1 MMNNIHS
8 ILMVRPSSFRMNS
21 QTASNNYFQKNTNL
35 NDAQVL
41 EKACI
46 EFDNLVSLLISNG
59 IPVNV
64 FQDDLVQDTPD
75 SIFPNN
81 WISFHSK
88 KRIAIYPMYAKN
100 RRLERNDKIIKFI
113 ESKGIEIDFI
123 NDYSEAENHNL
134 FLEGTGSMVLDRLN
148 KKSYCSLS
156 ERTSESL
163 VEEFCDEFNYMPII
177 FKSYQSIDKE
187 RKLIYHTNVMMCIAN
202 NYSIICLDSIDSLI
216 DKQIVLKSLEDDN
229 KEIIDNNKDSSE
241 NSLID
246 NPKVKIEWSP
256 ENELIM
262 VEWCDVAQCY
272 KWLNTRSHS
281 MYSYMHAW
289 FTIPAI
295 IFSTISGTAT
305 ERRSKG
311 PRHPG

>member
-156 ERTSESL
+156 GRTSESL

-229 KEIIDNNKDSSE
+229 KEIIEINENQLNSFAGNMIELVYQNHSFLIMSSKAYK
-241 NSLID
+241 SLTKNQI
-246 NPKVKIEWSP
+246 KKIEKFSKIVHSSVETI
-256 ENELIM
+256 ENCGGGSVRCMIAE
-262 VEWCDVAQCY
+262 VF
-272 KWLNTRSHS
+272 N
-281 MYSYMHAW
+281 
-289 FTIPAI
+289 
-295 IFSTISGTAT
+295 
-305 ERRSKG
+305 
-311 PRHPG
+311 

>member
-1 MMNNIHS
+1 MNNIHS

-41 EKACI
+41 EKACL

-163 VEEFCDEFNYMPII
+163 VGEFCDEFNYMPII

-229 KEIIDNNKDSSE
+229 KEIIEINENQLNSFAGNMIELVFQNHSFLIMSSKAYK
-241 NSLID
+241 SLTKNQI
-246 NPKVKIEWSP
+246 KKIEKFSKIVHSSVETI
-256 ENELIM
+256 ENCGGGSVRCMIAE
-262 VEWCDVAQCY
+262 VF
-272 KWLNTRSHS
+272 N
-281 MYSYMHAW
+281 
-289 FTIPAI
+289 
-295 IFSTISGTAT
+295 
-305 ERRSKG
+305 
-311 PRHPG
+311 

>member
-1 MMNNIHS
+1 
-8 ILMVRPSSFRMNS
+8 MVRPSSFRMNS
-21 QTASNNYFQKNTNL
+21 QTASNNYFQKITDL

-41 EKACI
+41 EKACL
-46 EFDNLVSLLISNG
+46 EFDNLVSLLLSNG

-88 KRIAIYPMYAKN
+88 KRIAIYPMYAHN

-113 ESKGIEIDFI
+113 ENKGIKIDFI
-123 NDYSEAENHNL
+123 NDYSEAENHNF

-177 FKSYQSIDKE
+177 FKSYQSIDKK

-202 NYSIICLDSIDSLI
+202 KYSIICLDSVDSKI
-216 DKQIVLKSLEDDN
+216 DKQILLKSLKDDN
-229 KEIIDNNKDSSE
+229 KEIIEISE
-241 NSLID
+241 NQLNSFAGNMIELVFENNSFLVMSSQAYKSLTK
-246 NPKVKIEWSP
+246 NQ
-256 ENELIM
+256 LIKHF
-262 VEWCDVAQCY
+262 CY
-272 KWLNTRSHS
+272 HTPNTTPT
-281 MYSYMHAW
+281 
-289 FTIPAI
+289 TIFYCFNI
-295 IFSTISGTAT
+295 RMNNF
-305 ERRSKG
+305 
-311 PRHPG
+311 

>member
-21 QTASNNYFQKNTNL
+21 QTASNNYFQKITDL

-41 EKACI
+41 EKACL

-88 KRIAIYPMYAKN
+88 KRIAIYPMYAHN

-113 ESKGIEIDFI
+113 ENKGIKIDFI
-123 NDYSEAENHNL
+123 NDYSEAENHNF

-177 FKSYQSIDKE
+177 FKSYQSIDKK

-202 NYSIICLDSIDSLI
+202 KYSIICLDSVDSKI
-216 DKQIVLKSLEDDN
+216 DKQILLKSLKDDN
-229 KEIIDNNKDSSE
+229 KEIIEISE
-241 NSLID
+241 NQLNSFAGNMIELVFENNSFLVMSSQAYKSLTKNQI
-246 NPKVKIEWSP
+246 NKIEKFSKIIHSNVETI
-256 ENELIM
+256 ENCGGGSVRCMIAE
-262 VEWCDVAQCY
+262 VF
-272 KWLNTRSHS
+272 N
-281 MYSYMHAW
+281 
-289 FTIPAI
+289 
-295 IFSTISGTAT
+295 
-305 ERRSKG
+305 
-311 PRHPG
+311 

>member
-21 QTASNNYFQKNTNL
+21 QTASNNYFQKNTDL

-41 EKACI
+41 EKACL
-46 EFDNLVSLLISNG
+46 EFDNLVSLLLSNG

-88 KRIAIYPMYAKN
+88 KRIAIYPMYAHN

-113 ESKGIEIDFI
+113 ENKGIKIDFI
-123 NDYSEAENHNL
+123 NDYSEAENHNF

-177 FKSYQSIDKE
+177 FKSYQSIDKK

-202 NYSIICLDSIDSLI
+202 KYSIICLDSVDSKI
-216 DKQIVLKSLEDDN
+216 DKQILLKSLKDDN
-229 KEIIDNNKDSSE
+229 KEIIEISE
-241 NSLID
+241 NQLNSFAGNMIELVFENNSFLVMSSQAYKSLTKNQI
-246 NPKVKIEWSP
+246 NKIEKFSKIIHSNVETI
-256 ENELIM
+256 ENCGGGSVRCMIAE
-262 VEWCDVAQCY
+262 VF
-272 KWLNTRSHS
+272 N
-281 MYSYMHAW
+281 
-289 FTIPAI
+289 
-295 IFSTISGTAT
+295 
-305 ERRSKG
+305 
-311 PRHPG
+311 

>member
-1 MMNNIHS
+1 
-8 ILMVRPSSFRMNS
+8 MVRPSSFRMNS

-148 KKSYCSLS
+148 KKSYGSLS
-156 ERTSESL
+156 ERTAESL

-229 KEIIDNNKDSSE
+229 KEIIEINENQLNSFAGNMIELVFQNHSFLIMSSKAYK
-241 NSLID
+241 SLTKNQI
-246 NPKVKIEWSP
+246 KKIEKFSKIVHSSVETI
-256 ENELIM
+256 ENCGGGSVRCMIAE
-262 VEWCDVAQCY
+262 VF
-272 KWLNTRSHS
+272 N
-281 MYSYMHAW
+281 
-289 FTIPAI
+289 
-295 IFSTISGTAT
+295 
-305 ERRSKG
+305 
-311 PRHPG
+311 

>member
-1 MMNNIHS
+1 
-8 ILMVRPSSFRMNS
+8 MVRPSSFRMNS

-156 ERTSESL
+156 ERTSENL

-229 KEIIDNNKDSSE
+229 KEIIEINENQLNSFAGNMIELVFQNHSFLIMSSKAYK
-241 NSLID
+241 SLTKNQI
-246 NPKVKIEWSP
+246 KKIEKFSKIVHSSVETI
-256 ENELIM
+256 ENCGGGSVRCMIAE
-262 VEWCDVAQCY
+262 VF
-272 KWLNTRSHS
+272 N
-281 MYSYMHAW
+281 
-289 FTIPAI
+289 
-295 IFSTISGTAT
+295 
-305 ERRSKG
+305 
-311 PRHPG
+311 

>member
-1 MMNNIHS
+1 
-8 ILMVRPSSFRMNS
+8 MVRPSSFRMNS
-21 QTASNNYFQKNTNL
+21 QTASNNYFQKITDL

-41 EKACI
+41 EKACL
-46 EFDNLVSLLISNG
+46 EFDNLVSLLLSNG

-88 KRIAIYPMYAKN
+88 KRIAIYPMYAHN

-113 ESKGIEIDFI
+113 ENKGIKIDFI
-123 NDYSEAENHNL
+123 NDYSEAENHNF

-177 FKSYQSIDKE
+177 FKSYQSIDKK

-202 NYSIICLDSIDSLI
+202 KYSIICLDSVDSKI
-216 DKQIVLKSLEDDN
+216 DKQILLKSLKDDN
-229 KEIIDNNKDSSE
+229 KEIIEISE
-241 NSLID
+241 NQLNSFAGNMIELVFENNSFLVMSSQAYKSLTKNQI
-246 NPKVKIEWSP
+246 NKIEKFSKIIHSNVETI
-256 ENELIM
+256 ENCGGGSVRCMIAE
-262 VEWCDVAQCY
+262 VF
-272 KWLNTRSHS
+272 KH
-281 MYSYMHAW
+281 
-289 FTIPAI
+289 
-295 IFSTISGTAT
+295 
-305 ERRSKG
+305 
-311 PRHPG
+311 

>member
-1 MMNNIHS
+1 
-8 ILMVRPSSFRMNS
+8 MVRPSSFRMNS
-21 QTASNNYFQKNTNL
+21 QTASNNYFQKITDL

-163 VEEFCDEFNYMPII
+163 VKEFCDEFNYMPII

-229 KEIIDNNKDSSE
+229 KEIIEINENQLNSFAGNMIELVYQNHSFLIMSSKAYK
-241 NSLID
+241 SLTKNQI
-246 NPKVKIEWSP
+246 KKIEKFSKIVHSSVETI
-256 ENELIM
+256 ENCGGGSVRCMIAE
-262 VEWCDVAQCY
+262 VF
-272 KWLNTRSHS
+272 N
-281 MYSYMHAW
+281 
-289 FTIPAI
+289 
-295 IFSTISGTAT
+295 
-305 ERRSKG
+305 
-311 PRHPG
+311 

>member
-21 QTASNNYFQKNTNL
+21 QTASNNYFQKITDL

-41 EKACI
+41 EKACL
-46 EFDNLVSLLISNG
+46 EFDNLVSLLLSNG

-88 KRIAIYPMYAKN
+88 KRIAIYPMYAHN

-113 ESKGIEIDFI
+113 ENKGIKIDFI
-123 NDYSEAENHNL
+123 NDYSEAENHNF

-177 FKSYQSIDKE
+177 FKSYQSIDKK

-202 NYSIICLDSIDSLI
+202 KYSIICLDSVDSKI
-216 DKQIVLKSLEDDN
+216 DKQILLKSLKDDN
-229 KEIIDNNKDSSE
+229 KEIIEISE
-241 NSLID
+241 NQLNSFAGNMIELVFENNSFLVMSSQAYKSLTKNQI
-246 NPKVKIEWSP
+246 NKIEKFSKIIHSNVETI
-256 ENELIM
+256 ENCGGGSVRCMIAE
-262 VEWCDVAQCY
+262 VF
-272 KWLNTRSHS
+272 N
-281 MYSYMHAW
+281 
-289 FTIPAI
+289 
-295 IFSTISGTAT
+295 
-305 ERRSKG
+305 
-311 PRHPG
+311 

>member
-1 MMNNIHS
+1 MI
-8 ILMVRPSSFRMNS
+8 RPSSFRMNS
-21 QTASNNYFQKNTNL
+21 QTASNNYFQKITDL

-41 EKACI
+41 EKACL
-46 EFDNLVSLLISNG
+46 EFDNLVSLLLSNG

-88 KRIAIYPMYAKN
+88 KRIAIYPMYAHN

-113 ESKGIEIDFI
+113 ENKGIKIDFI
-123 NDYSEAENHNL
+123 NDYSEAENHNF

-177 FKSYQSIDKE
+177 FKSYQSIDKK

-202 NYSIICLDSIDSLI
+202 KYSIICLDSVDSKI
-216 DKQIVLKSLEDDN
+216 DKQILLKSLKDDN
-229 KEIIDNNKDSSE
+229 KEIIEISE
-241 NSLID
+241 NQLNSFAGNMIELVFENNSFLVMSSQAYKSLTKSQI
-246 NPKVKIEWSP
+246 NKIEKFSKIIHSNVETI
-256 ENELIM
+256 ENCGGGSVRCMIAE
-262 VEWCDVAQCY
+262 VF
-272 KWLNTRSHS
+272 N
-281 MYSYMHAW
+281 
-289 FTIPAI
+289 
-295 IFSTISGTAT
+295 
-305 ERRSKG
+305 
-311 PRHPG
+311 

>member
-1 MMNNIHS
+1 
-8 ILMVRPSSFRMNS
+8 MVRPSSFRMNS
-21 QTASNNYFQKNTNL
+21 QTASNNYFQKITDL

-41 EKACI
+41 EKACL
-46 EFDNLVSLLISNG
+46 EFDNLVSLLLSNG

-81 WISFHSK
+81 WITFHSK
-88 KRIAIYPMYAKN
+88 KRIAIYPMYAHN

-113 ESKGIEIDFI
+113 ENKGIRIDFI

-177 FKSYQSIDKE
+177 FKSYQSIDKK

-202 NYSIICLDSIDSLI
+202 KYSIICLDSVDSKI
-216 DKQIVLKSLEDDN
+216 EKQILLKSLKDDN
-229 KEIIDNNKDSSE
+229 KEIIEISE
-241 NSLID
+241 NQLNSFAGNMIELVFENNSFLVMSSQAYKSLTKNQI
-246 NPKVKIEWSP
+246 NKIENFSKIIHSNVETI
-256 ENELIM
+256 ENCGGGSVRCMIAE
-262 VEWCDVAQCY
+262 VF
-272 KWLNTRSHS
+272 N
-281 MYSYMHAW
+281 
-289 FTIPAI
+289 
-295 IFSTISGTAT
+295 
-305 ERRSKG
+305 
-311 PRHPG
+311 

>member
-88 KRIAIYPMYAKN
+88 KRIAIYPMYAHN

-113 ESKGIEIDFI
+113 ENKGIKIDFI
-123 NDYSEAENHNL
+123 NDYSEAENHNF

-177 FKSYQSIDKE
+177 FKSYQSIDKK

-202 NYSIICLDSIDSLI
+202 KYSIICLDSVDSKI
-216 DKQIVLKSLEDDN
+216 DKQILLKSLKDDN
-229 KEIIDNNKDSSE
+229 KEIIEISE
-241 NSLID
+241 NQLNSFAGNMIELVFENNSFLVMSSHAYKSLTKNQI
-246 NPKVKIEWSP
+246 NKIEKFSKIIHSNVETI
-256 ENELIM
+256 ENCGGGSVRCMIAE
-262 VEWCDVAQCY
+262 VF
-272 KWLNTRSHS
+272 N
-281 MYSYMHAW
+281 
-289 FTIPAI
+289 
-295 IFSTISGTAT
+295 
-305 ERRSKG
+305 
-311 PRHPG
+311 

>member
-21 QTASNNYFQKNTNL
+21 QTASNNYFQKITDL

-41 EKACI
+41 EKACL

-134 FLEGTGSMVLDRLN
+134 FLEGTGSMVLDILLFFFLN
-148 KKSYCSLS
+148 GKLS
-156 ERTSESL
+156 
-163 VEEFCDEFNYMPII
+163 NY
-177 FKSYQSIDKE
+177 
-187 RKLIYHTNVMMCIAN
+187 
-202 NYSIICLDSIDSLI
+202 
-216 DKQIVLKSLEDDN
+216 
-229 KEIIDNNKDSSE
+229 
-241 NSLID
+241 
-246 NPKVKIEWSP
+246 
-256 ENELIM
+256 
-262 VEWCDVAQCY
+262 
-272 KWLNTRSHS
+272 
-281 MYSYMHAW
+281 
-289 FTIPAI
+289 
-295 IFSTISGTAT
+295 
-305 ERRSKG
+305 
-311 PRHPG
+311 